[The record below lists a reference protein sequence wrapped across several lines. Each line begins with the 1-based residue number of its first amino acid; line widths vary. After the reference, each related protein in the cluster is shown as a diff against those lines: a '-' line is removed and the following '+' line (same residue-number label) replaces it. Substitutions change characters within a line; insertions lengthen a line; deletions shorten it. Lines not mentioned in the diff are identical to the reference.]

1 MVWNNKSNIYEES
14 IERVMENI
22 KAEIKMSDLEKVD
35 IRVGTIELVEDV

>member
-1 MVWNNKSNIYEES
+1 MVV

-35 IRVGTIELVEDV
+35 IRWGRSNWWKTY